1 MATWMVFQKLME
13 REAELSLRR
22 HTIKFF
28 IFGLLVGITCS
39 LLVANY
45 SKLLQ
50 LFHFQ

>member
-22 HTIKFF
+22 HTIKYFV
-28 IFGLLVGITCS
+28 FGLLTGIICS
-39 LLVANY
+39 LLVGNY

-50 LFHFQ
+50 LFHLR